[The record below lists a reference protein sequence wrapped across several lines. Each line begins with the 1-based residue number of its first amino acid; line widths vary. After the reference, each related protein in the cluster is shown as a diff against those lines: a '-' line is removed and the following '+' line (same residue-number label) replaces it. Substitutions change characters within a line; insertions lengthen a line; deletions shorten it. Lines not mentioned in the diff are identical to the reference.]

1 MKKQNRYRNRISKS
15 LFESEDTHTILSNLG
30 NPLTALDNLI
40 DFEMFR
46 PELEAAL
53 SNKERKSNA
62 GRKPFE
68 PVLMFKVL
76 FLQRYYGLGDHQ
88 IQYQIVDRTSFR
100 QFLGIE
106 SVKDVPDEKT
116 VWKYKEA
123 LQVCG
128 AYDRLFD
135 MFRRYMEDRGL
146 VFNSG
151 KIVDASFV
159 TAPRQRNTR
168 EENRQIKAGRGDEL
182 WNDNPHKKCHK
193 DTDARWTKKR
203 GETYYGYKNHS
214 KVCAKTKI
222 VLAYDTTSASVHDSK
237 KVTDLIT
244 DEDKGKA
251 LYLDAGYVGKD
262 DEVRKRGMTPVIC
275 EKGHRNRPLTE
286 TQKANNRTKSKVR
299 SRVEHVFG
307 FMEQSMHG
315 LFVRTV
321 GISRA
326 KANTALTRL
335 VYNICRFCQIVKY
348 HGDWLATCEG

>member
-275 EKGHRNRPLTE
+275 EKGHRNRPLTRSE
-286 TQKANNRTKSKVR
+286 ERRVGKASPV
-299 SRVEHVFG
+299 
-307 FMEQSMHG
+307 
-315 LFVRTV
+315 
-321 GISRA
+321 
-326 KANTALTRL
+326 
-335 VYNICRFCQIVKY
+335 
-348 HGDWLATCEG
+348 

>member
-1 MKKQNRYRNRISKS
+1 
-15 LFESEDTHTILSNLG
+15 
-30 NPLTALDNLI
+30 
-40 DFEMFR
+40 
-46 PELEAAL
+46 
-53 SNKERKSNA
+53 
-62 GRKPFE
+62 
-68 PVLMFKVL
+68 
-76 FLQRYYGLGDHQ
+76 
-88 IQYQIVDRTSFR
+88 
-100 QFLGIE
+100 
-106 SVKDVPDEKT
+106 
-116 VWKYKEA
+116 
-123 LQVCG
+123 
-128 AYDRLFD
+128 
-135 MFRRYMEDRGL
+135 MEDRGL

-275 EKGHRNRPLTE
+275 EKDTGI
-286 TQKANNRTKSKVR
+286 VR
-299 SRVEHVFG
+299 
-307 FMEQSMHG
+307 
-315 LFVRTV
+315 
-321 GISRA
+321 
-326 KANTALTRL
+326 
-335 VYNICRFCQIVKY
+335 
-348 HGDWLATCEG
+348 